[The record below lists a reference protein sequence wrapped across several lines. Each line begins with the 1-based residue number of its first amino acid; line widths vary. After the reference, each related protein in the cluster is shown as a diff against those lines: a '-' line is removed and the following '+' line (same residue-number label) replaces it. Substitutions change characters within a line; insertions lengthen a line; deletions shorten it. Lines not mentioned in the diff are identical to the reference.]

1 VIRFSA
7 ILVAG
12 ALAVLVAGV
21 LATSLALV
29 YLSIGVSVLALV
41 LLAIGLI
48 LQRREIFGETGAA
61 AVGGQPAW
69 PVTPVTGTPVMV
81 GGRARIPEPGLSPEE
96 AGRRPA
102 EAEAGSGN
110 GSSGGQAGR
119 DVPAEIRWAWQEQ
132 EGPSEVGPAR
142 APQARTGPGRNG
154 TGQDGPAK
162 GGPPRPARTGGYA
175 GTHGSGRGRPPTA
188 PPGRRP
194 PAAPPAGTAPRGAG
208 ESAANGAADS
218 GPGTRPDQP
227 GHGTRS
233 DQRAAGTAPPGRGAA
248 PPGRPPVGAGPP
260 EWPGA
265 GITWQEPADARRPSR
280 EPDAREPDAREPD
293 TREPDGGW
301 VFTPPMP
308 PPDVP
313 ASWAEEPDVR
323 ARAPGGPEADI
334 TQQETAHG
342 QWPPRRPEDRAAAPP
357 TPPDRPLSPSGPDR
371 PASPK
376 DDFWDR
382 VNNELAADAQREP
395 DTPPRAAS
403 AGPPPP
409 AAGGDLWSRPADRR
423 ADEVAGAGSTTGDPG
438 QGRSGA
444 SERWNPWTPNV
455 SGRPGSPAADDEV
468 EPRDRADEEAAGE
481 EAKAGTL
488 GPLFAWRDAAADH
501 AGAAGTG
508 KEPGAADKE
517 PAADVKDPA
526 ADVKEPAGAGR
537 EPTGAAK
544 ETADV
549 EKEADVKAEE
559 ADEEE
564 EAAPSPWSIPLT
576 LVGDV
581 SDLDEEDDSRP
592 ADPGAVG
599 DHGTGEP
606 AEAGEKPAPGRWG
619 SDIWARP
626 SSARAEEQQAGPA
639 KPDGDDGPGK
649 PDEADRAGAGAG
661 RGPWLTRPGKSATAG
676 RAGRDAGD
684 QADAA
689 GDRAGADDDAT
700 AGRTARWADPLPRRV
715 GRDDLPA
722 RVGRDEAATPTS
734 SEAVADDHARAT
746 SVGRDDVTTLAG
758 RDDVTTLPGR
768 DDVATRAAR
777 DDAAVPA
784 GRGDADIDAGRDG
797 GADDHA
803 EATHEVRDGGDR
815 AMAEPTAGRVGS
827 GAGALPARAGRDDAA
842 DDEAKVTGAGERDG
856 DAKPPSAT
864 PAEKPAP
871 AGRPSATLF
880 QPPISTAAGATPGSS
895 ADPVTGKAA
904 GSATQREAVSPA
916 EGAGGQAPE
925 AGSGAG
931 KPGPGPAPAR
941 DGDERG
947 ATEQGGAGRNGPA
960 RAADGNAVVIV
971 PGIARYHRAGC
982 ILIRFLGSD
991 DLETA
996 TAQEAEAKGCAPC
1009 RACEPDKPL
1018 SSGD

>member
-1 VIRFSA
+1 MIRFSA

-41 LLAIGLI
+41 LLAIGLV

-69 PVTPVTGTPVMV
+69 PVTPATGTPVMV

-96 AGRRPA
+96 AGQRPA

-119 DVPAEIRWAWQEQ
+119 DVAAEIHWAWQEQ
-132 EGPSEVGPAR
+132 EGSPEVGPAR
-142 APQARTGPGRNG
+142 APQAKNLPGRNG

-162 GGPPRPARTGGYA
+162 GESARPARTGGYS

-208 ESAANGAADS
+208 EPAANGAADS
-218 GPGTRPDQP
+218 DQGTRPDQP
-227 GHGTRS
+227 GRGTRP
-233 DQRAAGTAPPGRGAA
+233 DQRAAGTAPPGRGAGS
-248 PPGRPPVGAGPP
+248 PGRPPVGAGPP
-260 EWPGA
+260 EWPVA

-280 EPDAREPDAREPD
+280 EPD

-301 VFTPPMP
+301 VFTPPTPP

-313 ASWAEEPDVR
+313 ASPAEEPDVP
-323 ARAPGGPEADI
+323 APAAGGPEADI

-342 QWPPRRPEDRAAAPP
+342 QWPPRGPEDRAAAPP

-382 VNNELAADAQREP
+382 VNDELAADAQREP
-395 DTPPRAAS
+395 DAPPRAAS

-423 ADEVAGAGSTTGDPG
+423 ADEVAGAGSSTGDPG

-444 SERWNPWTPNV
+444 SDRWNAWAPKV
-455 SGRPGSPAADDEV
+455 SGRPGSPASDDEV
-468 EPRDRADEEAAGE
+468 EPRDRADGGAAGE
-481 EAKAGTL
+481 GAKAGTL

-501 AGAAGTG
+501 PGTAGTG
-508 KEPGAADKE
+508 REPGAPDKE
-517 PAADVKDPA
+517 PAADG
-526 ADVKEPAGAGR
+526 KEPAGASR
-537 EPTGAAK
+537 EPAGAGK

-581 SDLDEEDDSRP
+581 SDLDEEDDGRP
-592 ADPGAVG
+592 AGSGAVEG
-599 DHGTGEP
+599 HGTGKP
-606 AEAGEKPAPGRWG
+606 PEAGEKPAPERWG
-619 SDIWARP
+619 SDIWTRP
-626 SSARAEEQQAGPA
+626 SWARAEEQQAGPA
-639 KPDGDDGPGK
+639 KADGDDGPGK
-649 PDEADRAGAGAG
+649 PNEADQAGAGAG

-676 RAGRDAGD
+676 WAGRDAGD
-684 QADAA
+684 KADAA
-689 GDRAGADDDAT
+689 DDRA
-700 AGRTARWADPLPRRV
+700 
-715 GRDDLPA
+715 
-722 RVGRDEAATPTS
+722 
-734 SEAVADDHARAT
+734 
-746 SVGRDDVTTLAG
+746 
-758 RDDVTTLPGR
+758 
-768 DDVATRAAR
+768 
-777 DDAAVPA
+777 
-784 GRGDADIDAGRDG
+784 

-803 EATHEVRDGGDR
+803 EATRAGRDGGDR
-815 AMAEPTAGRVGS
+815 ATAEPTAGRAGS
-827 GAGALPARAGRDDAA
+827 GAGALPTSTGRDDVARRAGGDAGASDRVKATPADRDADTDDGPVASRADRDDAATRVGRDGAA
-842 DDEAKVTGAGERDG
+842 DDEAKATGAGEGDGGATSRAAADTNAGAAAGTAAATAGAASGAASKPEAGPRTPG
-856 DAKPPSAT
+856 DANAPSAT

-895 ADPVTGKAA
+895 ADPATGKAA
-904 GSATQREAVSPA
+904 GPAAQREAPGPA
-916 EGAGGQAPE
+916 EGAVGRAPE

-931 KPGPGPAPAR
+931 KPGPGPASAR

-991 DLETA
+991 DLQTS